1 MDEAITKIETI
12 RGEPV
17 LTTVQVCE
25 MLNIGRNT
33 LARMVNDDNSGFPK
47 PFSISPRRRRWKKKD
62 VERWIDGKLE
72 ENSDD

>member
-1 MDEAITKIETI
+1 MDEAKSKIETI

-17 LTTVQVCE
+17 LTTIQVCE

-33 LARMVNDDNSGFPK
+33 LARMVSDNDSGFPK

-62 VERWIDGKLE
+62 VEKWIDSKLE
-72 ENSDD
+72 DA

>member
-1 MDEAITKIETI
+1 MDEAKSKIETI

-17 LTTVQVCE
+17 LTTMQVCE

-33 LARMVNDDNSGFPK
+33 LARMVNDNDSGFPK

-62 VERWIDGKLE
+62 VESWIDSKLE
-72 ENSDD
+72 QPEC